1 MKIFT
6 WSLICLL
13 SIAQLFA
20 QEQETI
26 TLTCEL
32 EACTTAP
39 ALYTFNG
46 VQFVKVQIG
55 NAVDERSYVFEVPKT
70 DMPKFYYV
78 GDGKNMQ
85 YVLLGTE
92 PEVTMRG
99 SCQNLKDLAI
109 VNSPVNKTYNEVKE
123 QILEHKRETNNLMR
137 KARAMQSRLSEEE
150 LQEINDD
157 VQALDAAKLA
167 FLDSL
172 KQHEPFFSKYAAL
185 DTYLAYDLAE
195 NKDEFLNEVDYF
207 ARTYYQFVDFEDPVY
222 ENSPWVY
229 ESFRMYT
236 NTLSSVGLSHN
247 AFVQYM
253 ERTLSK
259 IPKESDTYRMALSG
273 VITILRQKK
282 HSGYPHFGQQFIDQY
297 RDKLP
302 QATFELHSHL
312 QSIKDLEIGGTAP
325 DFTQQTPEGEDLSL
339 SDLRGKVVLLD
350 FWASW
355 CGPCRRENPNV
366 VKVYEK
372 YKDEGFEIIGI
383 SLDRS
388 RERWLKAI
396 EQDGLTWKHV
406 SDLKYWNNAVAK
418 QYNVRSIP
426 HTILLDEEGKI
437 IARNLRGGR
446 LEQALAEI
454 FE

>member
-1 MKIFT
+1 MKIFM

-13 SIAQLFA
+13 SIAQLSA

-32 EACTTAP
+32 ESCTTPP

-55 NAVDERSYVFEVPKT
+55 NAVGERGYAFEVPKT

-78 GDGKNMQ
+78 GDGKNLQ

-92 PEVTMRG
+92 PDVKLRG
-99 SCQNLKDLAI
+99 SCQNMKNLTI
-109 VNSPVNKTYNEVKE
+109 VNSPINATYNNVKS
-123 QILEHKRETNNLMR
+123 QILEHKRATNQLMR
-137 KARAMQSRLSEEE
+137 KARTTKLSEEE
-150 LQEINDD
+150 LQAINEE

-172 KQHEPFFSKYAAL
+172 RQHEPFFGKYAAL

-195 NKDEFLNEVDYF
+195 EKDKYLNEVDYF
-207 ARTYYQFVDFEDPVY
+207 ANTYYQFVDFEDPVY
-222 ENSPWVY
+222 EDSPWIY

-247 AFVQYM
+247 AFVKYM
-253 ERTLSK
+253 ERILRK
-259 IPKESDTYRMALSG
+259 IPQESGTYRMALSG

-282 HSGYPHFGQQFIDQY
+282 HSAYPHFGQQFVDRY

-312 QSIKDLEIGGTAP
+312 QSMKDLQIGGTAP
-325 DFTQQTPEGEDLSL
+325 DFTQKTPEGEELSL

-372 YKDEGFEIIGI
+372 YKDKGFEILGI

-406 SDLKYWNNAVAK
+406 SDLKYWSNAVAK

-437 IARNLRGGR
+437 IARNLRGKR